1 MKIISALVSIAK
13 AIPIIQEWVK
23 KVLLMYEE
31 WKAKEEKKQTAK
43 DVDLG
48 IKEQDQRKLEDENH
62 SGQYSGRGD
71 IRSSLPGV
79 MRDKKKGERL
89 PLDK

>member
-1 MKIISALVSIAK
+1 MAIAK

-23 KVLLMYEE
+23 KVLSMYDE
-31 WKAKEEKKQTAK
+31 WKSKESKKQTAK
-43 DVDLG
+43 EVDLG
-48 IKEQDQRKLEDENH
+48 IKEQDQRKIEDENH

-71 IRSSLPGV
+71 IRTSLPGV
-79 MRDKKKGERL
+79 VRDSKKSERL